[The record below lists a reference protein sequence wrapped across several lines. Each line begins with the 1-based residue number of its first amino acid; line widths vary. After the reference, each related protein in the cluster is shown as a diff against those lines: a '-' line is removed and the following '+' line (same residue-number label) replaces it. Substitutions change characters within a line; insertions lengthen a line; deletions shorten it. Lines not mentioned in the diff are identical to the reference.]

1 MIPNAA
7 ALEKYPLPATQTWV
21 AVARV
26 LSSGIATL
34 PMSARWAILI
44 GGLVGILIPVLEK
57 SFPRA
62 RRWMPSAIGL
72 GLGWIVFFSNALAF
86 TIGALI
92 AWVWAL
98 FKPAN
103 QERYNI
109 PIASGLVA
117 GESLI
122 KALLAMLATGIGL
135 LSAK

>member
-1 MIPNAA
+1 
-7 ALEKYPLPATQTWV
+7 
-21 AVARV
+21 
-26 LSSGIATL
+26 
-34 PMSARWAILI
+34 
-44 GGLVGILIPVLEK
+44 
-57 SFPRA
+57 
-62 RRWMPSAIGL
+62 MPSAMGL
-72 GLGWIVFFSNALAF
+72 GLGWIVFFSNAIAF

-92 AWVWAL
+92 AWLWAQW
-98 FKPAN
+98 KPAN